1 MHVLTRGRRYGFIGC
16 LHNLKGGKT
25 MVIAIGIEKRLE
37 QIVIWGIEKL
47 FTF

>member
-16 LHNLKGGKT
+16 LHNLKGET

-37 QIVIWGIEKL
+37 LIVILGIEKL
-47 FTF
+47 FTV